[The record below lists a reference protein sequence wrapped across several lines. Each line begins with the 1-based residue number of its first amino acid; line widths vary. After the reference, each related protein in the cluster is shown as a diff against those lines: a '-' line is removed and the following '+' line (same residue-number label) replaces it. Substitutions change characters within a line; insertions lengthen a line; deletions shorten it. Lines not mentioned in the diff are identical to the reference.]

1 MSSLTVYHQSSPEV
15 PDKMLT
21 HEQDIATTL
30 AGVGVGFERWPVDA
44 SIQPGQDRSEVLDA
58 MRSQLDALMSE
69 RGYGSVEVLSQSR
82 ARTYQDEPAVEGPE
96 ELRSA
101 AAQGHL
107 LLAGRGLF
115 NLHIGEQVFAVLCE
129 KGDLLSI
136 PADTRY
142 WFDSGEFPH
151 LVVLQMAT
159 RAAEPTGDEIAG
171 RFPRLD
177 C

>member
-1 MSSLTVYHQSSPEV
+1 MSSLTVYHQSSPQV

-21 HEQDIATTL
+21 HAQDIAATL
-30 AGVGVGFERWPVDA
+30 AEVGAGFERWPVDA

-58 MRSQLDALMSE
+58 LRPQLDELMSG
-69 RGYGSVEVLSQSR
+69 RGYSSVELLSQSR
-82 ARTYQDEPAVEGPE
+82 ARYRDEPSTEGPE
-96 ELRSA
+96 EMRST
-101 AAQGHL
+101 AAQGYL
-107 LLAGRGLF
+107 LLAGRGLL
-115 NLHIGEQVFAVLCE
+115 NLHIGERVFAVLCE

-136 PADTRY
+136 PAGTRY

-151 LVVLQMAT
+151 LLALQMAT